1 MRVLI
6 TNLILA
12 NHTGTE
18 LLVEQTAWWLR
29 KAGHTPVIYAPYVG
43 EVGMRMRR
51 RGHLVF
57 DRISHIGIPPDVIHG
72 HHTGP
77 TMTALAAFPDVPAM
91 FVMHSAAEFDRPPC
105 HPNIRRYFSVSSFLR
120 ESWSTPEVPIER
132 FEILGNPVDTDLLS
146 LRPAL
151 PPRPATALIV
161 AKLPTQ
167 LEAIRAACANRGLKL
182 KEVGWGVD
190 RVSDDL
196 PALFQRAD
204 IVFASGR
211 SAFEAMTSGCAVVL
225 TEGAG
230 TFGMVTA
237 ETIDQIIDLN
247 GSSRLMSRRPTTQ
260 TLTDAIDSYDPRN
273 AALVTQRVRDV
284 NSLDVHG
291 ERLLAIYEDLRTSG
305 PVKGNDG
312 MALANFIEAYVPGFG
327 FDQWCALIRHLP
339 ARPIMPL
346 SRPAL
351 LNPAAGHD
359 DDLGNGFNDIETL
372 RKHLNARMNSR
383 SWRITSPLR
392 GLKRM
397 ITSLRA

>member
-72 HHTGP
+72 HHAGP
-77 TMTALAAFPDVPAM
+77 TMTALAAFPDAPAM
-91 FVMHSAAEFDRPPC
+91 FVMHSTTEFDRPPL
-105 HPNIRRYFSVSSFLR
+105 HPNIRRYFGVSSFLR
-120 ESWSTPEVPIER
+120 EFWSTPEIPIER

-151 PPRPATALIV
+151 PPRPATALVV
-161 AKLPTQ
+161 AKLPIQ
-167 LEAIRAACANRGLKL
+167 LESIRAACASRGLKL
-182 KEVGWGVD
+182 KEVGWGID

-196 PALFQRAD
+196 PALFQQAD

-211 SAFEAMTSGCAVVL
+211 SAFEAMTSGCAVIL

-230 TFGMVTA
+230 TLGMVTV
-237 ETIDQIIDLN
+237 ETIDQVIDLN
-247 GSSRLMSRRPTTQ
+247 GSSRLMTKRPTTQ
-260 TLTDAIDSYDPRN
+260 TLTDAIDSYDPRD
-273 AALVTQRVRDV
+273 AALVTQRVREV
-284 NSLDVHG
+284 SSLDVHG
-291 ERLLAIYEDLRTSG
+291 ERLQAIYEDLRASG
-305 PVKGNDG
+305 PVKCNDG
-312 MALANFIEAYVPGFG
+312 MATANFMEAYVPGFG
-327 FDQWCALIRHLP
+327 FDRWCTLMQHLP
-339 ARPIMPL
+339 DRPIMPL
-346 SRPAL
+346 SRPAP
-351 LNPAAGHD
+351 LNPVAGHD
-359 DDLGNGFNDIETL
+359 DDLVNGFRDTETL
-372 RKHLNARMNSR
+372 RKHLNTVMNSS
-383 SWRITSPLR
+383 SWKITSPLR
-392 GLKRM
+392 GLMRM
-397 ITSLRA
+397 IASRKA